1 MSQEA
6 GGGPDPSLERSR
18 EKASDVEGVFVS
30 RGDKHI
36 CLLPLYKRN
45 PSLATLIGIGDSKES
60 AAADARKS
68 RERLRDFL
76 ERLGQDPRV

>member
-6 GGGPDPSLERSR
+6 GGPDPSLERSR
-18 EKASDVEGVFVS
+18 EEASDVEGVFVS